1 MCLYGAPNIISFC
14 ICVNGQSLTLL
25 SDPHLADTR
34 NERKNILNM
43 VALYIKQR
51 TYYQSFILFIPGL
64 LFYLFNPAI
73 NLGGEGFDVVLVN
86 PALHLQSFYKLILI
100 VCERELCNAMYVK
113 E

>member
-1 MCLYGAPNIISFC
+1 
-14 ICVNGQSLTLL
+14 
-25 SDPHLADTR
+25 
-34 NERKNILNM
+34 
-43 VALYIKQR
+43 
-51 TYYQSFILFIPGL
+51 